1 MMGIFIY
8 ISFVRLLYS
17 IWEMHIKFD
26 WYACLIEKYTIII
39 IDYAS
44 ILVIKT
50 YLLHA
55 ELLEV

>member
-1 MMGIFIY
+1 MGIFIY

-17 IWEMHIKFD
+17 IWVMHIKLD

-39 IDYAS
+39 MIM
-44 ILVIKT
+44 LVYLQT